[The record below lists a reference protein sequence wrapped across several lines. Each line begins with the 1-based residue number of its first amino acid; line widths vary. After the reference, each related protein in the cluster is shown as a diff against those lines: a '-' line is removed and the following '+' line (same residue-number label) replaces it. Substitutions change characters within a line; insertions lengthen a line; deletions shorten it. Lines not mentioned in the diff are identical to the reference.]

1 LKLSEAV
8 RLYVER
14 KQSTGC
20 KYLSTER
27 ILTASSRQMGN
38 AGLANLTPT
47 KIATFLSGPRTSTVT
62 WRAKHGALR
71 VFFEYWAIRDQIKT
85 SPMPPNLPKPTNSF
99 VPYIYSRAE
108 LRRLL
113 DATAISQQERWC
125 RMSAG
130 TFRTLLLFLYA
141 TGMRL
146 GEAIKLKRSE
156 VNLTNGVVM
165 VRDTKF
171 YKSRLVPL
179 GSELQEVLRQYLSTS
194 SGSRQPATPLFFT
207 KSGEAVTMY
216 LADLSF
222 KRLRRCAGIKREET
236 SSFQPRIHDLRHTF
250 AVHRLISWY
259 KQGANV
265 QRLLPALSTYL
276 GHVELKATQRY
287 LTMTP
292 ELLREANGRF
302 ESYVFGE
309 IQ

>member
-1 LKLSEAV
+1 
-8 RLYVER
+8 
-14 KQSTGC
+14 
-20 KYLSTER
+20 
-27 ILTASSRQMGN
+27 
-38 AGLANLTPT
+38 
-47 KIATFLSGPRTSTVT
+47 
-62 WRAKHGALR
+62 
-71 VFFEYWAIRDQIKT
+71 
-85 SPMPPNLPKPTNSF
+85 
-99 VPYIYSRAE
+99 
-108 LRRLL
+108 
-113 DATAISQQERWC
+113 
-125 RMSAG
+125 MSAR

-146 GEAIKLKRSE
+146 GEAIRLKRSE
-156 VNLTNGVVM
+156 VDLANGVVM

-179 GSELQEVLRQYLSTS
+179 GSDLQEVLRQHLSMS
-194 SGSRQPATPLFFT
+194 SGSSLPTTPLFST
-207 KSGEAVTMY
+207 KSGEGVTIY
-216 LADLSF
+216 VADLSF
-222 KRLRRCAGIKREET
+222 KRLRRCAGIKREHT

-265 QRLLPALSTYL
+265 QRFLPALSTYL